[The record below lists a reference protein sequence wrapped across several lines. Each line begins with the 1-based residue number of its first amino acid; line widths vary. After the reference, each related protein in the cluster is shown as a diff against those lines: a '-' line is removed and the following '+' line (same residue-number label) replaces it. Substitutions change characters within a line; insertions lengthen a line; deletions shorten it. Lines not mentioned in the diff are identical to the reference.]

1 MNEFKSS
8 LLIDSVVR
16 ENIANA
22 KFLETL
28 LFAISGNLNKA
39 VESYESFLEALSLTK
54 KAKTTDTA
62 SMRDTFDSAIESL
75 KNPK

>member
-1 MNEFKSS
+1 MSEFKSS
-8 LLIDSVVR
+8 LLIDSVIR

-28 LFAISGNLNKA
+28 LFAISGNFNKA
-39 VESYESFLEALSLTK
+39 SESYESFLEASSLTK
-54 KAKTTDTA
+54 KSKPADTV
-62 SMRDTFDSAIESL
+62 SMRETFDSVIKSL